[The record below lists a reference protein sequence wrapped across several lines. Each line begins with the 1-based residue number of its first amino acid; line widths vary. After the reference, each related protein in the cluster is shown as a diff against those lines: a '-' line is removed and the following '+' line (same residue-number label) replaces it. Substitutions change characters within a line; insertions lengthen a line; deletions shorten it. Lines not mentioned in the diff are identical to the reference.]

1 MQEERSYGTGGG
13 TATPGSFGGPA
24 AGSARPS
31 GAGSG
36 TGGRHAGGLDDLEKR
51 ADRAMDEAAETLE
64 SAAERIDRLSDRIP
78 QKGVGNRA
86 GALGHSTADTLESL
100 ARFLRDNDVAGLQR
114 DLGRLVSGRPLS
126 MLLLAVGAGF
136 VAGKVL
142 R

>member
-1 MQEERSYGTGGG
+1 MQEERNYGGGAGFGGTGSTGATGRPAGMRAATGSTGG
-13 TATPGSFGGPA
+13 T
-24 AGSARPS
+24 
-31 GAGSG
+31 GAGG
-36 TGGRHAGGLDDLEKR
+36 VNDLERR
-51 ADRAMDEAAETLE
+51 ADEAMDNAAETLA
-64 SAAERIDRLSDRIP
+64 SAAERIESIADRIP
-78 QKGVGNRA
+78 QKGVGTRA
-86 GALGHSTADTLESL
+86 GALGHSAADTLESV

>member
-1 MQEERSYGTGGG
+1 MQEDRG
-13 TATPGSFGGPA
+13 FGGSS
-24 AGSARPS
+24 GFGGVG

-36 TGGRHAGGLDDLEKR
+36 TSAGMGSTGSTGGATGVNELEER
-51 ADRAMDEAAETLE
+51 ADRAMNEAAETLQ
-64 SAAERIDRLSDRIP
+64 SAAERLDRLADRIP

-86 GALGHSTADTLESL
+86 GAVGHSAADTLETV

-114 DLGRLVSGRPLS
+114 DLGGLVSGRPLS

-136 VAGKVL
+136 AAGKLL